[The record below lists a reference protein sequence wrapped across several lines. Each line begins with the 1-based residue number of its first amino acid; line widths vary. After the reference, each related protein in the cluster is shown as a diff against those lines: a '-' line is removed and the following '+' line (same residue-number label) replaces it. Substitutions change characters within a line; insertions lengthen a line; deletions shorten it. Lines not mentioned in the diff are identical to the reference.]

1 MLFFLLWDMA
11 KKITM
16 KVVCLKSHPGYIRET
31 RLEGHNKNWGK
42 SSGQTNQV
50 GANGGLTR
58 MVAAETERRQME

>member
-31 RLEGHNKNWGK
+31 RLEGHNKNWGR
-42 SSGQTNQV
+42 SSGQTQS
-50 GANGGLTR
+50 TR
-58 MVAAETERRQME
+58 WERMEV